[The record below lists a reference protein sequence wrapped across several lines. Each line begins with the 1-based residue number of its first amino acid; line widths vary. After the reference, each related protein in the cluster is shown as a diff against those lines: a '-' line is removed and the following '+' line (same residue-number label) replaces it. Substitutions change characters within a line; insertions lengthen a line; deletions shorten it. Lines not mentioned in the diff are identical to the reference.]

1 MILIYCKTVD
11 APKEVADYVC
21 KSNFGVENS
30 EKKSQVINDG
40 SEDDCWII
48 ETDDTNETSA
58 LTYRVGNE
66 IVAIELDENCAS
78 NVIEPLMK
86 KYGFENIKWLVT
98 K

>member
-1 MILIYCKTVD
+1 VFLIYCKIVD
-11 APKEVADYVC
+11 SPKEVADYVC
-21 KSNFGVENS
+21 KSNFGVVNS

-48 ETDDTNETSA
+48 ETDDSNETSA

-66 IVAIELDENCAS
+66 IVAMELDENCAS

-86 KYGFENIKWLVT
+86 KYGFENIKWLVI

>member
-1 MILIYCKTVD
+1 M
-11 APKEVADYVC
+11 VAEAVLARRR
-21 KSNFGVENS
+21 
-30 EKKSQVINDG
+30 IG
-40 SEDDCWII
+40 SYG
-48 ETDDTNETSA
+48 ETDDPDETSA